1 MTLEQLRIF
10 VVVAEREHVT
20 NAAADL
26 RLTQSA
32 VSAAIA
38 ALEARYD
45 TKLFDRVGR
54 RIALSEAGQ
63 IFLDEARAVLARA
76 AAAESVLVDIAGL
89 KRGRLALAASQTVGS
104 YWLPPLVH
112 RFSTEYP
119 GVAMTMRIAN
129 TAEVA
134 AIVHDGAA
142 DIGVVEGE
150 VDDPTLSA
158 VAVAEDEMTLV
169 VGPRHPWA
177 DGRAVEP
184 GDIGS
189 TRWVLRERGSG
200 TRAVLEA
207 VAAQAGLGVDDLDV
221 TIELES
227 NEAVRSAVEA
237 GAGAAVMSRIVAAP
251 SLASGA
257 LVQVAMPLP
266 KRRFT
271 ALRHKSRHTT
281 KAATAFLAMIGADV
295 GSRR

>member
-54 RIALSEAGQ
+54 RIALSEAGE

-142 DIGVVEGE
+142 DIGVVEGA

-169 VGPRHPWA
+169 VGPRHPWS

-184 GDIGS
+184 ADIGS

-207 VAAQAGLGVDDLDV
+207 VAAQAGLGVGDLDV

-257 LVQVAMPLP
+257 LVQVAMALP
-266 KRRFT
+266 RRRFT